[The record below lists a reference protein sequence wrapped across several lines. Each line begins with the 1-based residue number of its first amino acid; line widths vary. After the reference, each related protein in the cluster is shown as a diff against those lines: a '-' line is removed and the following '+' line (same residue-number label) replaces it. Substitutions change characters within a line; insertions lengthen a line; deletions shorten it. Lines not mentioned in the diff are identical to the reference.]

1 LKKNDIILAISLVIV
16 AIICAI
22 FIQVFVKK
30 DGNVAVV
37 SIDGQVYKELS
48 LNENTEIDLDHTCGV
63 DGYNVLVIEN
73 GKAYMKDAD
82 CADKVCVHQGK
93 ISKVGETIVCL
104 PHKVVIEIKG
114 ENTELDGVVQ

>member
-1 LKKNDIILAISLVIV
+1 MKKNDIILAASFVVV

-22 FIQVFVKK
+22 LIQVVVKK
-30 DGNVAVV
+30 AGNVAVV

-48 LNENTEIDLDHTCGV
+48 LNVNTKLEIDAAVGA
-63 DGYNVLVIEN
+63 DGYNFLVIEN
-73 GKAYMKDAD
+73 GYAYMKDAD
-82 CADKVCVHQGK
+82 CTDKICVHQGR

-114 ENTELDGVVQ
+114 ENTELDAVVQ